1 MWPVTERPGISDIAS
16 RLGAYEPR
24 LVDPAHSRAAVAV
37 LLRDQD
43 GRIDVLFI
51 KRADFEGDP
60 WSGHMAFP
68 GGRMEA
74 HDPEA
79 SDAAVRETQEE
90 LGLSLSGAV
99 NLGRLDDLQGR
110 GDASGLVVSAHVYQ
124 VHEPEALRPNDEV
137 AEAFWFPLHELHSP
151 DRQVEYEHPRVDQSY
166 PGIVV
171 GHPERHVVW
180 GLTYRFLEDFHR
192 IVGRPLPM
200 RWRFDPDGQMKLVER

>member
-1 MWPVTERPGISDIAS
+1 VISDIAR

-24 LVDPAHSRAAVAV
+24 LVDHAHSRAAVAV
-37 LLRDQD
+37 LLRDR
-43 GRIDVLFI
+43 GERVDVLFI
-51 KRADFEGDP
+51 KRAEFEGDP

-79 SDAAVRETQEE
+79 SDAAIRETREE
-90 LGLSLSGAV
+90 VGLSLSGAV

-124 VHEPEALRPNDEV
+124 LGEPEALRPNHEV

-151 DRQVEYEHPRVDQSY
+151 DRQVEYEHPLVEQSY

-171 GHPERHVVW
+171 GNPERHVVW

-200 RWRFDPDGQMKLVER
+200 RWHFDPDSQMKLVER